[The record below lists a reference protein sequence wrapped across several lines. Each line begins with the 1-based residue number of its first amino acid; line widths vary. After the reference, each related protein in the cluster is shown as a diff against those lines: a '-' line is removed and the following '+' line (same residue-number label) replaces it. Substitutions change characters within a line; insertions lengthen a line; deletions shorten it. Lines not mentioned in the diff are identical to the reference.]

1 MLLLEV
7 FNMFSEFVYIRK
19 EESSHKEKKPL
30 LDTPFL
36 SEKVKEEEI
45 KVNEDHLATQLAD
58 RALLLLSFKDTST
71 QNLRYVLN
79 VLGIHTLEEK
89 KNILQEIYRLIR
101 EGIVYVPR
109 GLPQLIDQGS
119 LLDADNSIETESI
132 DICLLRP
139 YEELIKEI
147 QNDIT
152 DFKPTKSVK
161 SL

>member
-1 MLLLEV
+1 MY
-7 FNMFSEFVYIRK
+7 SEYISIRK
-19 EESSHKEKKPL
+19 EESSQKDKDHESQWNESRKTKQKVVEVSES
-30 LDTPFL
+30 DL
-36 SEKVKEEEI
+36 SR
-45 KVNEDHLATQLAD
+45 LAD

-79 VLGIHTLEEK
+79 VLGIRTIEEK

-119 LLDADNSIETESI
+119 RIGIENSVETENI
-132 DICLLRP
+132 DLCLLRP

-147 QNDIT
+147 QVEIT
-152 DFKPTKSVK
+152 ELQTLKSVK
-161 SL
+161 SP